1 MDMDT
6 AMKVQSFSIWPIW
19 RIQGLVPVTS
29 ALAWTVDGHVLILR
43 TEVAVELVGAQEIW
57 KILQNSAFSLVLTAK
72 PVWSL
77 LI

>member
-29 ALAWTVDGHVLILR
+29 ALAGTVDGHVLILK
-43 TEVAVELVGAQEIW
+43 TEGAVELVGAQEI